1 MSEQNRPVFQSVE
14 AVQAQFAQWNYI
26 ADRALALTVKLAAE
40 IDELRAE
47 TLEDTAGV
55 ILKYHDDIERLHTIG
70 AATILKGGTE

>member
-14 AVQAQFAQWNYI
+14 AVQAQFAPVELYRRPG
-26 ADRALALTVKLAAE
+26 ARPGD
-40 IDELRAE
+40 DELRAE

>member
-26 ADRALALTVKLAAE
+26 ADRALGLE

-47 TLEDTAGV
+47 TS
-55 ILKYHDDIERLHTIG
+55 
-70 AATILKGGTE
+70 GGHCRCDSEIP

>member
-26 ADRALALTVKLAAE
+26 ADRALALE

-47 TLEDTAGV
+47 TLEDTAGVIYTAGV

-70 AATILKGGTE
+70 AETILKGGTE

>member
-26 ADRALALTVKLAAE
+26 ADRALGLE